1 MRLKHTCSDCL
12 FVFTWLIQLT
22 CPYIAIGACFLFR
35 LAIASQLWA
44 SLWERNQSLIY
55 IYIYFW
61 FIYIYTYIY
70 MNENIEI
77 FCFLVCYFSR
87 LAAVFMQSEELE
99 FSDFETA
106 NTLVLSSQVFQRC
119 RTRVCACVHSPWA
132 AALVLADDLLLVIFS
147 CTMRTT
153 LRRPA
158 PASHSR
164 ALLPQPSPAHPA
176 RTRVRLRWARPQS
189 PRQGKRRAWGL
200 RGRQWTRHHL
210 HTLPST
216 WEQMLQHHLVLIW
229 L

>member
-12 FVFTWLIQLT
+12 FMFTWLIQQLT

-55 IYIYFW
+55 IYF
-61 FIYIYTYIY
+61 FDSYIYTHTYTWMKILKSFAFWFVISVDWQLFLCSQK
-70 MNENIEI
+70 NWS
-77 FCFLVCYFSR
+77 FQTLKLPTLWCFLLKSFRDVGR
-87 LAAVFMQSEELE
+87 E
-99 FSDFETA
+99 
-106 NTLVLSSQVFQRC
+106 
-119 RTRVCACVHSPWA
+119 CVHSPWA